1 MESAQDQEILHRVCR
16 EVAPYTMVPQAALLF
31 TLESALHSIEL
42 DLKGSIVECGTWKGG
57 CSFGMLLVQR
67 YKYGKIVKPVW
78 MFDSFQGL
86 PPADERDGPLA
97 KAYQRDVDSAYYY
110 DNCTAALADVRIAI
124 KLFGFSDEECRVM
137 PGWFSDT
144 LPPKAATLGR
154 EGIALLRVDADWY
167 EPVRF
172 VLDSLLPHTTDDA
185 RVILDDYYFWDG
197 CARATHDF
205 LSSSGQAYRIRTIGE
220 FVGAWFEKKAGRS
233 GLLSPL

>member
-1 MESAQDQEILHRVCR
+1 VKSAQDEEILNRVCR

-31 TLESALHSIEL
+31 TLESALQSIEMN
-42 DLKGSIVECGTWKGG
+42 LKGSIVECGTWKGG

-67 YKYGKIVKPVW
+67 YRYGKIIKPVW

-97 KAYQRDVDSAYYY
+97 KAYQRDVDSPYYY
-110 DNCTAALADVRIAI
+110 DNCSAALAEVRTAI
-124 KLFGFSDEECRVM
+124 TRFGFSEDECRVV
-137 PGWFSDT
+137 PGWFSDS
-144 LPPKAATLGR
+144 LPSKTTTLGH
-154 EGIALLRVDADWY
+154 EGIALLRVDCDWY

-172 VLDSLLPHTTDDA
+172 VLDTLLPHTTDDA

-205 LSSSGQAYRIRTIGE
+205 LASSGQAYRIRTIGE
-220 FVGAWFEKKAGRS
+220 FVGAWFEKNAGRS
-233 GLLSPL
+233 GFLSPL